1 LKRVIKIG
9 DVDLDHKL
17 FISSEFDVDDFLSQR
32 VVAIDGS
39 SVVFVQPKGS
49 MTKEVSITSKN
60 SGWISEDTKQ
70 ALTNMIGTD
79 SISITFDDNT
89 SANYYFDHT
98 KTPLKFSS
106 LYEGSLWYNVEIN
119 LLKG

>member
-1 LKRVIKIG
+1 MKRVIKIG